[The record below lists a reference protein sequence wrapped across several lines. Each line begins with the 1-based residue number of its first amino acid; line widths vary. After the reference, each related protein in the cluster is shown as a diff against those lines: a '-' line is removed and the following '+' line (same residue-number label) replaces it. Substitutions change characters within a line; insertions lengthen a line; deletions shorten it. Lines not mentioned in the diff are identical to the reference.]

1 MTKRLY
7 FRSFSFIVLLLVVL
21 VTFAVVAFN
30 PARAEPTS
38 VGQLANDS
46 GTLGSAF
53 DEFSGRRTLAVRLDF
68 DPTES
73 PLRIDSVDVY
83 LEPQDGS
90 SSNFPIFVRIEK
102 PLNNAPSD
110 ILEFTKTFRLQID
123 QAGWYSIPINHTSD
137 SGGSS
142 FIVSLK
148 SWDVPTKPAPLIG
161 LDDSTNIPA
170 RYNYYG
176 DNFSAWQE
184 HYLFWDEP
192 ETVGNLMV
200 RASISTGDDALYTP
214 TPTATATNTPTPT
227 ATATNTPT
235 PTRTPTPTFTPTPT
249 ITPSPTLTHTPTLT
263 LTPTP
268 TATLTPT
275 ITPTPLS
282 EGVIVELGASAD
294 TYVVQG
300 LPNSN
305 FGHNAELL
313 VGADDENGVY
323 QILTGGYL
331 LDGLPADADVQS
343 AELALY
349 IDDITD
355 SDSFTVIAHRLL
367 NPWIETKATYASTEN
382 IMAEGYGAFSI
393 GADTEVGTWIA
404 LDVTDLVRGWLAGT
418 WPEYGIGLRTTPT
431 GSGPQLLSFAP
442 HEEPYLG
449 PRLRLNYHTSIPL
462 YLPLQIR

>member
-1 MTKRLY
+1 MTKRLH
-7 FRSFSFIVLLLVVL
+7 FRPFSFIVLLLVVL
-21 VTFAVVAFN
+21 ITFAVVVLS
-30 PARAEPTS
+30 PAQAEPTS

-46 GTLGSAF
+46 GTLGSTF

-90 SSNFPIFVRIEK
+90 NSNFPIFVRIEK
-102 PLNNAPSD
+102 PANNAPSG

-123 QAGWYSIPINHTSD
+123 QAGWYSIPINHTYG

-148 SWDVPTKPAPLIG
+148 SWGVPTRPAPLVG

-176 DNFSAWQE
+176 DNFNAWQE

-192 ETVGNLMV
+192 ETAGNLMV

-214 TPTATATNTPTPT
+214 TPTATATNTPTL
-227 ATATNTPT
+227 
-235 PTRTPTPTFTPTPT
+235 TRTPTPTFTPTPT
-249 ITPSPTLTHTPTLT
+249 ITPSQTLTHTPTLT

-275 ITPTPLS
+275 ITPTPLP

-349 IDDITD
+349 IDDITVD
-355 SDSFTVIAHRLL
+355 ETVTIYAHRLL
-367 NPWIETKATYASTEN
+367 DPWVESKATYANVES
-382 IMAEGYGAFSI
+382 IMAESYGAFSV

-418 WPEYGIGLRTTPT
+418 WPEYGIGLRTTST

-442 HEEPYLG
+442 HEELYLG